1 MPRAFAPLAR
11 LLIVTLVAAWL
22 SGASE
27 GLSAAP
33 DSVEGVPVVLSDA
46 GGEAQTYVAPP
57 IAIAGAAPTS
67 LFEVEYENFPP
78 EAEAAVQYAVEI
90 WQSLLVSPVPIRV
103 SASWEPMEEGQ
114 LGAARATRFLRNF
127 AGATRPDTL
136 YPAALADALAGD
148 DLRPGEADI
157 IITINSDNDD
167 WYFGSGATPR
177 RQSNLTSVV
186 LHEIGHGLGFSGTA
200 TLINQQGTWASS
212 TPRVYD
218 LFVTTGAGAYLR
230 DADLFPTRSEA
241 LTEQL
246 QGGDLYFDG
255 QHAKAANGDIPP
267 LLYAPDPWE
276 QGSSF
281 GHLDEDAYPAGDPNA
296 LMTPYLARGEAAYQ
310 PGPVALGILAD
321 LGWPI
326 AGGSSGTPPA
336 RAAQLLPGML
346 DLGAVTVGTSAAPQ
360 TVTLTNA
367 GTIPLTLARGSG
379 FGPSG
384 TGFITTRETCTAAPI
399 APGGR
404 CTLTI
409 TFAPLKAGAA
419 TLAWEPKVASGES
432 LATLTLRAT
441 GVAGATTGDGLVDDP
456 RCIARAGHCQRVR
469 ATPASGR

>member
-22 SGASE
+22 SGAAA
-27 GLSAAP
+27 GLPAAP
-33 DSVEGVPVVLSDA
+33 DSVEGAPVVLSDA

-57 IAIAGAAPTS
+57 AALAGAAPAS

-103 SASWEPMEEGQ
+103 SASWEPMEDGQ
-114 LGAARATRFLRNF
+114 LGAARATRYLRNF
-127 AGATRPDTL
+127 PGAPRPDTL
-136 YPAALADALAGD
+136 YPAALADALAGAD
-148 DLRPGEADI
+148 QRPGESDI
-157 IITINSDNDD
+157 IITVNSDNDD

-200 TLINQQGTWASS
+200 TLVNERGTWASG

-230 DADLFPTRSEA
+230 DADLFPTRSEE
-241 LTEQL
+241 LTAQL
-246 QGGDLYFDG
+246 QGGDLHFDG
-255 QHAKAANGDIPP
+255 QYAKEANGGTPP

-281 GHLDEDAYPAGDPNA
+281 GHLDEDTYPAGDPNA

-321 LGWPI
+321 LGWSLADGT
-326 AGGSSGTPPA
+326 AGAAAPT
-336 RAAQLLPGML
+336 AQLLPRVL
-346 DLGAVTVGTSAAPQ
+346 DLGDVAVGRIAASQ

-367 GTIPLTLARGSG
+367 GATPLVLARGSG

-384 TGFITTRETCTAAPI
+384 TGFITTRETCTAAPL
-399 APGGR
+399 APGDS
-404 CTLTI
+404 CTLTV
-409 TFAPLKAGAA
+409 TFAPVKAGVA
-419 TLAWEPKVASGES
+419 TLTWEPTVASGES

-441 GVAGATTGDGLVDDP
+441 GVAGATPGDGLVDDP
-456 RCIARAGHCQRVR
+456 RCLARAGRCQRVA
-469 ATPASGR
+469 ATPAPGR